1 MVDINRWTADFLEKL
16 RAAFGGRLRFAGLQG
31 SYRRGEA
38 TEASDIDMVVVLD
51 GLTPADLARYRALV
65 REMPGA
71 DKACGFLCGTKE
83 LRAWPAHDRLQ
94 LWYDTRPLFGELDE
108 LVLPPAGEEVRLALR
123 VEAAN
128 LYHAAC
134 HSFVFGSADDLSALE
149 KGAFFLL
156 RTKCLAESGR
166 YATDRR
172 ELFSLAGDGDRAV
185 LEARGA
191 ADERYA
197 RLIGWCAE
205 ILGDLGSA
213 PKEIT

>member
-1 MVDINRWTADFLEKL
+1 MVDINRWTADFINKL

-38 TEASDIDMVVVLD
+38 TEKSDIDMVVVLD

-65 REMPGA
+65 REMPEA
-71 DKACGFLCGTKE
+71 DKACGFLCGTME
-83 LRAWPAHDRLQ
+83 LQAWPAHDRLQ
-94 LWYDTRPLFGELDE
+94 LWYDTRPLFGSLDG
-108 LVLPPAGEEVRLALR
+108 LVSPPGGGDVRLALR

-134 HSFVFGSADDLSALE
+134 HSYVFGSADDLPALE

-156 RTKCLAESGR
+156 RTKCLAKTGI
-166 YATDRR
+166 YAADRR
-172 ELFSLAGDGDRAV
+172 ELRSLAGEEGRAV

-191 ADERYA
+191 ADERFA
-197 RLIGWCAE
+197 RLIGWCAG
-205 ILGDLGSA
+205 ILEHLEPA
-213 PKEIT
+213 P